1 MMSRLDTSYDAWVE
15 RHDMVHEARCQFAA
29 AMYPQGRAHD
39 GIVEYMRTFAVLALD
54 YLTVDEVREIIRNTN
69 AVAEPFSG

>member
-1 MMSRLDTSYDAWVE
+1 MLNTGYDGWVE
-15 RHDMVHEARCQFAA
+15 RHDMVREARWEFADT
-29 AMYPQGRAHD
+29 MYPQGRAHE